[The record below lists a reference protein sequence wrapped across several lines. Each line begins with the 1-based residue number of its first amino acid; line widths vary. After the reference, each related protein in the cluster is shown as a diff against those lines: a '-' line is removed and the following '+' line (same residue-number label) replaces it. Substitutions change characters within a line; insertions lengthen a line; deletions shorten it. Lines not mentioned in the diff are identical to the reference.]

1 MHFQGCRTMRTAKFI
16 HRTIFSI
23 NKEEFELLEQRFEC
37 GLLTPCDEQLFIYEK
52 EEGHYIGIDN
62 TTAEMFMEDF
72 TIEDDAIIWLL
83 DLKTSEVLKEAE
95 KQDFWW

>member
-1 MHFQGCRTMRTAKFI
+1 MRKAKFI

-37 GLLTPCDEQLFIYEK
+37 GLLTSCDEQLFIYEK
-52 EEGHYIGIDN
+52 EEGVYIAIDN
-62 TTAEMFMEDF
+62 TTGEMFTEDF

-83 DLKTSEVLKEAE
+83 DLKCSEVLKKAE
-95 KQDFWW
+95 EQEYWW